1 MFYLLSVKVPARRYP
16 PPGAPH
22 AAQKGR
28 LYNLQ
33 DIAAD
38 GAFHRRAQRTLA
50 EAERPVPSG
59 DEDDRRG
66 GAVLEAVDLMR
77 ELRGKVLL
85 QIEDGVFALRRR

>member
-1 MFYLLSVKVPARRYP
+1 MFYLLSVKVPARRCRRP
-16 PPGAPH
+16 ARRMRR
-22 AAQKGR
+22 KR
-28 LYNLQ
+28 VVFINLQ

-38 GAFHRRAQRTLA
+38 GAFHRRAQRALA

-77 ELRGKVLL
+77 KLRGKVLP
-85 QIEDGVFALRRR
+85 R